1 MRLHRKTNRKK
12 HVRSSFGLEHLLL
25 AFTLNLSAC
34 TIGHLFE
41 DSSPGSP
48 NVRPADYKS
57 DILAML
63 RVYLNDPTQIRDAAV
78 SEPMLQPIG
87 KGERYIVCL
96 RLNAKKNDRGYAGA
110 KEYVAVFAGGR
121 LDQLVEAKREQCD
134 LAVYQPFPEAETL
147 TR

>member
-1 MRLHRKTNRKK
+1 M
-12 HVRSSFGLEHLLL
+12 RSSFGLEHLLL

-41 DSSPGSP
+41 DSSPDSTA
-48 NVRPADYKS
+48 VRPADYKS

-87 KGERYIVCL
+87 KGERYVVCL
-96 RLNAKKNDRGYAGA
+96 RFNAKKSDGGYAGA
-110 KEYVAVFAGGR
+110 KEYVAVFAGGWSDLVAGNAVAMTR
-121 LDQLVEAKREQCD
+121 LNIRG
-134 LAVYQPFPEAETL
+134 PFVGTYPAGILLE
-147 TR
+147 